1 MRAQMRVIPFLF
13 ATATL
18 TVCAAAAGGGSQD
31 PGRKA
36 CSTPHLSSAYV
47 QRIMSTLRARQD
59 VWGNKL
65 LASPSG
71 PTYEGA
77 RLHLNPLLLAKGAQ
91 GASLTD
97 SGVYYVSF
105 SGQVGIA
112 GSGSMALHVADGS
125 QLLAQ
130 RATGRSLSISVG
142 SGSGER
148 YGSCLS
154 RLATPTLVDGY
165 LPVLETRYVDAHGV
179 RYRQES
185 FAARVA
191 HTRSLVSFVRLR
203 ADARDVTVGATKVR
217 FTPSESGLTAN
228 GNRLGRGNDTH
239 LVFGAGAS
247 VDGSSVTFELSA
259 GDERAFYIA
268 WLNSPSP
275 TRSLTLVDNVYNAAR
290 ESLIRDWQR
299 RLAQGMTIEVPE
311 RRVLDAQRSLLIQNL
326 GLTWR
331 SSLGNPY
338 QQFSYPEG
346 IDVAQ
351 VMGTHGFSDVSR
363 AILVRSL
370 RQEPTRYP
378 NWKIAQKL
386 VGSSLYYR
394 LYQDRSY
401 VQQATPV
408 LRGYVAELG
417 RQIAA
422 NPRGMLQRERFSSDI
437 KDSVFGLHS
446 QAVAWQGLRGMARV
460 WRETGHASLASTSD
474 SLAARLEGGLRWAVR
489 KSQQRLPDGSL
500 FIPARLLDRERP
512 YGSVTEARAG
522 GYWNLVMPY
531 ALASGLFAPRSPE
544 ADGAMRYMLLH
555 GSRLLGLV
563 RAGAYSLYG
572 LNPVYPTS
580 GVNPVYGLNVARFFA
595 DNDRPDQLVLSLY
608 GQLAIGMTP
617 GTYVSGEGLSVAP
630 LARGYHRSMYL
641 PPNGASN
648 ASFVETLRLMLLHE
662 TRDRTGRPRG
672 LELAFATPRAWLRP
686 GARIAV
692 HRAPTSFGSLSY
704 AIRSTKASVHVVV
717 DLPTRTPP
725 RTLSLRVRLPRGNR
739 ISDVIVGGQPYP
751 RFDVQRET
759 IDLSGRSGH
768 LELVIGLEKR

>member
-1 MRAQMRVIPFLF
+1 MRVIPLLS

-18 TVCAAAAGGGSQD
+18 AVCAAAAGGGAQD

-36 CSTPHLSSAYV
+36 CSAPRLTSPYV
-47 QRIMSTLRARQD
+47 QRVTSTLRARQD
-59 VWGNKL
+59 VWGNAL

-77 RLHLNPLLLAKGAQ
+77 RRYLNPLLLAKGAK
-91 GASLTD
+91 GASLTE
-97 SGVYYVSF
+97 SGVHYVPF
-105 SGQVGIA
+105 SGQVGTA

-125 QLLAQ
+125 QVLAQ
-130 RATGRSLSISVG
+130 RAAGRSLTISVG
-142 SGSGER
+142 SRGSER

-154 RLATPTLVDGY
+154 RLTTPRLADGY
-165 LPVLETRYVDAHGV
+165 LPILETRYVDAGGV

-185 FAARVA
+185 FAARIG
-191 HTRSLVSFVRLR
+191 HTRSLVSFVRLSV
-203 ADARDVTVGATKVR
+203 DARDVAVGPTKVR
-217 FTPSESGLTAN
+217 FIPSESGLAAN
-228 GNRLGRGNDTH
+228 GSRLERGNDAH
-239 LVFGAGAS
+239 LVFGPGGRF
-247 VDGSSVTFELSA
+247 DGSSVSYELEA
-259 GDERAFYIA
+259 EDERTFYVA
-268 WLNSPSP
+268 WLSSPSP
-275 TRSLTLVDNVYNAAR
+275 TSSLTLDDRAYNAAR
-290 ESLIRDWQR
+290 ESLIRHWQG

-311 RRVLDAQRSLLIQNL
+311 RRVLDARRSLLIQNL

-331 SSLGNPY
+331 YSLGNPY

-351 VMGTHGFSDVSR
+351 VLGTHGFADVSR
-363 AILVRSL
+363 AILLRSL
-370 RQEPTRYP
+370 GQEPTRYP

-386 VGSSLYYR
+386 VGSALYYSLYR
-394 LYQDRSY
+394 DGSY
-401 VQQATPV
+401 VKQATPV

-446 QAVAWQGLRGMARV
+446 QAVAWQGLQGMARV
-460 WRETGHASLASTSD
+460 WRETGYASLAARSEA
-474 SLAARLEGGLRWAVR
+474 LAARLESGLRWAVR
-489 KSQQRLPDGSL
+489 RSQQRLPDGSL
-500 FIPARLLDRERP
+500 FIPARLLDREQP
-512 YGSVTEARAG
+512 YGSVTETRSG

-531 ALASGLFAPRSPE
+531 ALASGLFAPESSE
-544 ADGAMRYMLLH
+544 ANGALRYMLLH

-580 GVNPVYGLNVARFFA
+580 GVNPVYGLNVARILA

-608 GQLAIGMTP
+608 GQLAAGMAP
-617 GTYVSGEGLSVAP
+617 GTFVSGEGLSVAP

-648 ASFVETLRLMLLHE
+648 ASFVETLRLMLVHE
-662 TRDRTGRPRG
+662 TRDREGRPRG
-672 LELAFATPRAWLRP
+672 LELAYSTPRAWLRR
-686 GARIAV
+686 GGQIVVRK
-692 HRAPTSFGSLSY
+692 APTSFGSLTF
-704 AIRSTKASVHVVV
+704 AIQSTGASARVVV
-717 DLPTRTPP
+717 EVPTRAVP
-725 RTLSLRVRLPRGNR
+725 RRLSLRLRLPRGNR
-739 ISDVIVGGQPYP
+739 ISEVTLDGRPYV
-751 RFDVQRET
+751 RFDVRRET

-768 LELVIGLEKR
+768 LELVIGVEKS